1 MKLKRILGILL
12 VLFLTLNFLVFAKAG
27 FNTGNVYRHTKEL
40 SSDKYMGRLVG
51 DSGNKLARSYI
62 EKHFKQLGLKPALDN
77 GSFLQSFD
85 IYVPRTA
92 GDCYF
97 KVLDRDGKLVKEYK
111 YGQDFKEM
119 TYGAS
124 IPGRVSGNLKTAM
137 RTNADIIIQENINS
151 SLENPRGYT
160 NDFELEAG
168 GIRAVIVPADE
179 YIRFRSPY
187 KLQKKYDRGVV
198 KIYASREIIPELLSF
213 AEKNYSFELQ
223 NPTETVLTKGSN
235 VIGILEGRNKSL
247 PPIILSAHFD
257 HVGFDM
263 DGTVYPGSLDNASG
277 TGFLLECARV
287 LCEQGAPERT
297 IVFAAFDGEEVGL
310 IGSKYFN
317 EHPPLDIREAECI
330 NFDMVGSSSHLPVS
344 IIYSSKGDA
353 FANEIL
359 GLSRLENI
367 SAITSLND
375 SSDHAP
381 FCSKGIK
388 AVTLIQYDVS
398 KIHTPADTM
407 DNISEEEFK
416 NVYRI
421 LEAYLSSRNAA
432 PSFLALKTSNSALKT
447 LLPGALILITVTF
460 VVLHLV
466 EGKKE

>member
-1 MKLKRILGILL
+1 MKLKKILGMLL
-12 VLFLTLNFLVFAKAG
+12 VLFFALNIFVFAKAG
-27 FNTGNVYRHTKEL
+27 FSTGNVYRHTKEL
-40 SSDKYMGRLVG
+40 SLEKYMGRLVG
-51 DSGNKLARSYI
+51 DNGNKLARNYI
-62 EKHFKQLGLKPALDN
+62 ENHFRQLGLKPAGDN
-77 GSFLQSFD
+77 GRFLQSFD
-85 IYVPRTA
+85 IYVPRAA

-97 KVLDRDGKLVKEYK
+97 KVLDGDGKLVKEYK

-124 IPGRVSGNLKTAM
+124 ISGRVSGSLKTAM
-137 RTNADIIIQENINS
+137 RTNANIIIQENINS

-160 NDFELEAG
+160 NDFELEASG
-168 GIRAVIVPADE
+168 VKAVIVPADE

-187 KLQKKYDRGVV
+187 KLQKKYDRGLV
-198 KIYASREIIPELLSF
+198 KIYASREIIPELLGF

-223 NPTETVLTKGSN
+223 NSTKTVLTKGSN
-235 VIGILEGRNKSL
+235 VIGVLEGRNKSL
-247 PPIILSAHFD
+247 PPLILSAHFD
-257 HVGFDM
+257 HVGYDI
-263 DGTVYPGSLDNASG
+263 DGMVYPGSLDNASG

-287 LCEQGAPERT
+287 LCGQGSFERT

-317 EHPPLDIREAECI
+317 ENPPLDIREAECI

-344 IIYSSKGDA
+344 IIYSAKSDV

-359 GLSRLENI
+359 SLSRLENI
-367 SAITSLND
+367 PARISVND

-381 FCSKGIK
+381 FCSNGIK

-398 KIHTPADTM
+398 KIHTPDDTM
-407 DNISEEEFK
+407 DNVSEAEFK

-432 PSFLALKTSNSALKT
+432 PAFFTLKPSNSALKT
-447 LLPGALILITVTF
+447 LLPGSLILITVTF
-460 VVLHLV
+460 VVLHFV
-466 EGKKE
+466 EEKRE